1 MLMRVHLSR
10 GCVAAFWAM
19 PSRLTRSFCSK
30 AYRSA
35 ACFDLVFSFGH
46 LTDSVSGNDLASIVY
61 ICGKCTR
68 SLGYH
73 NFSRIDFVL
82 EYKPC
87 IVITG
92 FFSTVLAINFA
103 CSFTINFVKYLATSY
118 NRRKPTYQ
126 SWTLINKGHG
136 NISWVWRENYAQ
148 RKKEKKNSEVVEDSA
163 DKWNKQTK
171 NQNKTTENETTQPTK
186 TNKAKTKNKNKQ
198 KKKFKN
204 NNYRCML

>member
-1 MLMRVHLSR
+1 MLMRVHLCR

-61 ICGKCTR
+61 ICGKGTR
-68 SLGYH
+68 CLGYH

-103 CSFTINFVKYLATSY
+103 CSFTLNFVKYLATSY
-118 NRRKPTYQ
+118 NRRKPTYH
-126 SWTLINKGHG
+126 SWTLVNKGRG

-148 RKKEKKNSEVVEDSA
+148 KKKK
-163 DKWNKQTK
+163 
-171 NQNKTTENETTQPTK
+171 QNKT
-186 TNKAKTKNKNKQ
+186 KQ
-198 KKKFKN
+198 W
-204 NNYRCML
+204 RCRRFSR

>member
-1 MLMRVHLSR
+1 MRVHLSR

-46 LTDSVSGNDLASIVY
+46 LTDSVFGNDLASIVY

-68 SLGYH
+68 CLGYH

-87 IVITG
+87 SVITG
-92 FFSTVLAINFA
+92 FFNTVLAINFA
-103 CSFTINFVKYLATSY
+103 CSFTLNFVKYLATSY
-118 NRRKPTYQ
+118 NRRKPTYH
-126 SWTLINKGHG
+126 SRTLVNKGRG
-136 NISWVWRENYAQ
+136 NISWV
-148 RKKEKKNSEVVEDSA
+148 
-163 DKWNKQTK
+163 
-171 NQNKTTENETTQPTK
+171 
-186 TNKAKTKNKNKQ
+186 
-198 KKKFKN
+198 
-204 NNYRCML
+204 